1 MTAKSNE
8 KATKRETATVFRTR
22 RHGFNM
28 IDKLPTDERGVAAQ
42 WCGPGQ
48 TMMAYVEASTDT
60 GGASL
65 VERK

>member
-1 MTAKSNE
+1 M
-8 KATKRETATVFRTR
+8 V
-22 RHGFNM
+22 
-28 IDKLPTDERGVAAQ
+28 DKLPTDERGVAAQ

-60 GGASL
+60 GDASL